1 MRPIIA
7 FAAVTL
13 VVTPAIARAQDPAP
27 APVPS
32 APVSAPEVAMV
43 RPGMNENEVRN
54 AWGEPAIVKKNGD
67 WTFLFYRNYDERR
80 VGWLDVVFLQN
91 GQVVDCIARGNGHAY
106 AGQSSSPGDRQP
118 GPTRTTPVDSTTAG
132 AVTGVRINP

>member
-1 MRPIIA
+1 MRPILA
-7 FAAVTL
+7 FAAAAL
-13 VVTPAIARAQDPAP
+13 VLTPAIATAQDPAP
-27 APVPS
+27 APS
-32 APVSAPEVAMV
+32 APAPEVGLV
-43 RPGMNENEVRN
+43 RPGMTENEVR
-54 AWGEPAIVKKNGD
+54 ATWGDPSSVKKNGD

-91 GQVVDCIARGNGHAY
+91 GQVVDCIARGSGHAY

-118 GPTRTTPVDSTTAG
+118 GPTRTTPTDPTAG